1 MDPNFAP
8 IIRTQADLEAAWRY
22 LMGPWGFGGPSI
34 WMLVVLAD
42 DSLLPHITEIEK
54 ADEPPDAVGVERFA
68 EIISGLDLEPGERL
82 AFLRSRP
89 GGPDVTES
97 DRAWAASLYASARMG
112 GAPCEVVHLATE
124 GDVRPLPADEL
135 PATA

>member
-1 MDPNFAP
+1 MDPTFAP
-8 IIRTQADLEAAWRY
+8 IIRIQSDLEAAWHH
-22 LMGPWGFGGPSI
+22 LMGPWGFGGASI

-42 DSLLPHITEIEK
+42 DRVLPHLTEIAE
-54 ADEPPDAVGVERFA
+54 ADEPPDAAGVARFA
-68 EIISGLDLEPGERL
+68 EVLAGLDLEPGDRL

-89 GGPDVTES
+89 GGPAVTAA
-97 DRAWAASLYASARMG
+97 DRAWAASLYAGARAAG
-112 GAPCEVVHLATE
+112 VPCEVVHLATE